1 MESRDLIDRL
11 SSLMKLDHDALSAYD
26 KAAAAVRDQDL
37 QDTLLRFRH
46 EHERHVGDFGEAIRR
61 EGGEPPD
68 MSMAPRGVFFEGMTA
83 AEGAMS
89 DRDILDACAT
99 GEKYVGYKYR
109 QAANED
115 FPGRIMVLIERHYA
129 DERRHLA
136 FIESRLGVAASGLG
150 LGRTIGL
157 LALGVAAG
165 AVIGRQIA
173 SR

>member
-1 MESRDLIDRL
+1 
-11 SSLMKLDHDALSAYD
+11 
-26 KAAAAVRDQDL
+26 
-37 QDTLLRFRH
+37 
-46 EHERHVGDFGEAIRR
+46 
-61 EGGEPPD
+61 
-68 MSMAPRGVFFEGMTA
+68 
-83 AEGAMS
+83 
-89 DRDILDACAT
+89 
-99 GEKYVGYKYR
+99 
-109 QAANED
+109 
-115 FPGRIMVLIERHYA
+115 MVLIERHYA